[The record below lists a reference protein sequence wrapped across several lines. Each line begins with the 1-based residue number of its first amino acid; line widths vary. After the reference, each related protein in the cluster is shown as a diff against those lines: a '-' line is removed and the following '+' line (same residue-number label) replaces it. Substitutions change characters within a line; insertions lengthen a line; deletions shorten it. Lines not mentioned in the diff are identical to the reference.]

1 MAASDGN
8 RQGAWSR
15 TRGAERPAYSS
26 TFARVWAVLD
36 SERLPKAILPVL
48 PKLREL
54 GPYFSAG
61 ALSGDEDRDR
71 TLRRVH
77 DVSAIRHFRSV
88 VAVTGLAFEARI
100 AGGVTV
106 ISDGQRTGT
115 TLNAEIER
123 GSRGVISFGIAGG
136 LAPHLSPGQW
146 VVASAIVSDRD
157 RHSTDRDWSER
168 LLRALPGAVHATI
181 AGSDVPVG
189 DPRAKRALH
198 DRTGAIVVDMESHL
212 AARIAAAHG
221 LPFTACRVI
230 VDPAHRNLPPAALL
244 SLRPDGNPDVAA
256 VLRSVVEQPLQLP
269 DLMRLALDATI
280 ARAALRRGRALLG
293 PALAFPD
300 LEDLR
305 MDLAPAPA
313 LS

>member
-1 MAASDGN
+1 MAARN
-8 RQGAWSR
+8 PNW
-15 TRGAERPAYSS
+15 RGATSRLPGLRGLDEPACASA
-26 TFARVWAVLD
+26 FGRVFWAALD
-36 SERLPKAILPVL
+36 PERLPKCILPVL
-48 PKLREL
+48 PKLWDLRV
-54 GPYFSAG
+54 G
-61 ALSGDEDRDR
+61 ALSGDENRHR
-71 TLRRVH
+71 VLRGAP

-88 VAVTGLAFEARI
+88 IAVTGLAFEARI

-106 ISDGQRTGT
+106 ISDGLRTGA
-115 TLNAEIER
+115 TLKAEIER

-136 LAPHLSPGQW
+136 LAPHLPPGQW

-157 RHSTDRDWSER
+157 RHTTDPDWSER

-181 AGSDVPVG
+181 AGSDAPVA
-189 DPRAKRALH
+189 DPPAKRALYE
-198 DRTGAIVVDMESHL
+198 RTGAIVVDMESHL

-244 SLRPDGNPDVAA
+244 SLRPDGNPNVAA
-256 VLRSVVEQPLQLP
+256 VLRSVMEQPRQLP
-269 DLMRLALDATI
+269 DLMRLAVDATI

-300 LEDLR
+300 FRELE
-305 MDLAPAPA
+305 MDFAPVPA

>member
-1 MAASDGN
+1 
-8 RQGAWSR
+8 
-15 TRGAERPAYSS
+15 
-26 TFARVWAVLD
+26 
-36 SERLPKAILPVL
+36 
-48 PKLREL
+48 L
-54 GPYFSAG
+54 GRYA
-61 ALSGDEDRDR
+61 GDEDRDHL
-71 TLRRVH
+71 LRGARV
-77 DVSAIRHFRSV
+77 VSAIHHFRSV

-106 ISDGQRTGT
+106 IGDGLRAGAA
-115 TLNAEIER
+115 LKAEIVR

-136 LAPHLSPGQW
+136 LAPDLLPGQW

-157 RHSTDRDWSER
+157 RHATDPDWSKC
-168 LLRALPGAVHATI
+168 LLRALPEAVHATI
-181 AGSDVPVG
+181 AGSDAPVA
-189 DPRAKRALH
+189 DPRAKRALR
-198 DRTGAIVVDMESHL
+198 DRTGAIIVDMESHL

-244 SLRPDGNPDVAA
+244 SLRPGGNPDLAA
-256 VLRSVVEQPLQLP
+256 VLRSVLEQPRQLP

-300 LEDLR
+300 FSEPE
-305 MDLAPAPA
+305 MELAPAPM